1 MTFIHVVID
10 PYNNCLDFIYF
21 LRVCKSLCKQ
31 ERMVKKKKLFF
42 RAENIQAVEKPS
54 NIRIWTKH
62 NRYLVTF
69 YTKMYKEI

>member
-31 ERMVKKKKLFF
+31 ERIVKKKTFF
-42 RAENIQAVEKPS
+42 PS
-54 NIRIWTKH
+54 RKYSGG
-62 NRYLVTF
+62 R
-69 YTKMYKEI
+69 KAK